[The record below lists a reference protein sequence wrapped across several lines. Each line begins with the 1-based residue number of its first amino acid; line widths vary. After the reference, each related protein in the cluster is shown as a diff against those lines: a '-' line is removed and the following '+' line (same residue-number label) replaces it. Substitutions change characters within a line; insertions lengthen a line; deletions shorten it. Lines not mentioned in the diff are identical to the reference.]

1 MWIADRLSYRGEND
15 FIRAYQGNVLVWER
29 PAPANNVI
37 YYTSTPNE
45 YGYNTYT
52 ITPYKFNFGG
62 VNMVDNTNDEGLGIM
77 VFDGP
82 VTEIGYHTFMACS
95 GLESIIIPSSV
106 TLIDGGAF
114 AQCVDLKKVDMP
126 TSLTE
131 IGSSAFLGCT
141 SLETVT
147 IPSSVIHIGGAAF
160 LGCRSLIEVIV
171 NPLVP
176 PELFY
181 ISATGEFTSFFENAS
196 GRKIKVPAASL
207 RAYKTAAGWS
217 TSAADI
223 IAL

>member
-45 YGYNTYT
+45 VGYNTYP
-52 ITPYKFNFGG
+52 IWPYKYNFGG

-106 TLIDGGAF
+106 TLIDDGAF
-114 AQCVDLKKVDMP
+114 LQCKDLKKVDMP

-131 IGSSAFLGCT
+131 IGGSAFGACT

-171 NPLVP
+171 NPQVP

-181 ISATGEFTSFFENAS
+181 NSATGEYTSFFENAP
-196 GRKIKVPAASL
+196 GRLFKVPANKVNT
-207 RAYKTAAGWS
+207 YKTATGWS
-217 TSAADI
+217 YYAADI
-223 IAL
+223 VSQ